1 MIATELN
8 DPSQDSMPDALP
20 VATFPIYLGLGL
32 PSMYAGMYAGLHTL
46 GLDLLQ
52 KAHSDLLLSASTLAV
67 SRSVVR

>member
-32 PSMYAGMYAGLHTL
+32 PSMYAGLHTL

>member
-32 PSMYAGMYAGLHTL
+32 PSMYAGLHTL

-52 KAHSDLLLSASTLAV
+52 KAHSDLLIS
-67 SRSVVR
+67 